1 MTYHDFPRAERSQ
14 ITGIKADSLT
24 ADHKLAVT
32 GNDGEVYAVPLLD
45 LTSNPAEGTISFRFQ
60 WAGGI
65 TRIANLSDR
74 IEVVRT
80 E

>member
-14 ITGIKADSLT
+14 VTGIKADSLT
-24 ADHKLAVT
+24 AAHKLAMV
-32 GNDGEVYAVPLLD
+32 GNDGEVYAVPLFD
-45 LTSNPAEGTISFRFQ
+45 LMLNPANGTISFRCK
-60 WAGGI
+60 WAGGM

-80 E
+80 